1 MSAFS
6 TDKITFY
13 ADIFEGLRPSGI
25 FDEAPLRRPVSAE
38 RDCVPPELCPS
49 TKSFES
55 TLFCP
60 S

>member
-25 FDEAPLRRPVSAE
+25 FDEAPLRRPRV
-38 RDCVPPELCPS
+38 RGKGLRPS
-49 TKSFES
+49 
-55 TLFCP
+55 
-60 S
+60 